1 MRIFRYVTKENFDS
15 YLWQIQEQKLRY
27 ISQVM
32 TGRSISRSCQ
42 DADETVLSAAEVKA
56 AAVGNPMLAEKMEV
70 DNEVIRL
77 KLLKTNWHN
86 EQVMLERQLNQ
97 HYPQVLA
104 SCAEKLE
111 QYQADWEL
119 AEQHRI
125 QEFSITLDRMVFTV
139 GHHIL
144 RLMN

>member
-1 MRIFRYVTKENFDS
+1 
-15 YLWQIQEQKLRY
+15 
-27 ISQVM
+27 M

-42 DADETVLSAAEVKA
+42 DADETVLSAAEMKA
-56 AAVGNPMLAEKMEV
+56 VAVGKPMSAEKMKV

-86 EQVMLERQLNQ
+86 EQVMLERQFSQ

-111 QYQADWEL
+111 
-119 AEQHRI
+119 
-125 QEFSITLDRMVFTV
+125 
-139 GHHIL
+139 
-144 RLMN
+144 